1 MTYDDPNDPFDD
13 IFEALKVI
21 CILLGLSVSTMF
33 VIRLFV
39 DL

>member
-1 MTYDDPNDPFDD
+1 MTYDDPNDPFGNV
-13 IFEALKVI
+13 FGALKTI
-21 CILLGLSVSTMF
+21 CILLGFAVTTVF